1 MPMWTHPWVSGRGTP
16 WCDQWWEAEGKR
28 WLYVGHSAW
37 AQWSRI
43 YTTDSVKNTTDPQN
57 IYSHNNN
64 IYYENTRGKLA
75 MGNQKQKIPVH

>member
-43 YTTDSVKNTTDPQN
+43 YTTDSVKNTTDP
-57 IYSHNNN
+57 
-64 IYYENTRGKLA
+64 
-75 MGNQKQKIPVH
+75 